1 MFTIIQ
7 TLLLPRELSMQA
19 VQSCPITHCRHLFF
33 FWLCSCHTEVP
44 RPGIENLCHSSNL
57 SCCSAS
63 ARSLA
68 LCATR
73 ELLTAFFPASFTL
86 QRPARPPPEVKS
98 LSLSFLASMKFFN
111 PYQRQCVVYFIQ
123 TSVFLFLFFY
133 LFFFL
138 FYPQKELKMFMDQI
152 LIVLCFP

>member
-1 MFTIIQ
+1 MPAAALQMIP
-7 TLLLPRELSMQA
+7 LLQVMKTNTRKYKEVMNQKYQFLRKVNGRAKRKCLELFRLCYCRGSYRVGGPKLPHNPLS
-19 VQSCPITHCRHLFF
+19 SSFF

-111 PYQRQCVVYFIQ
+111 PY
-123 TSVFLFLFFY
+123 
-133 LFFFL
+133 
-138 FYPQKELKMFMDQI
+138 
-152 LIVLCFP
+152 